1 MEIREGNVRITRK
14 EMQEIKRMDHRQM
27 EDKLTEVYARGHY
40 LAARKW
46 QQAVEETL
54 DQTKGIGPS
63 RKELFL
69 ERLRL
74 KIREGKHPSA

>member
-1 MEIREGNVRITRK
+1 MEIREGRIRINRK
-14 EMQEIKRMDHRQM
+14 EMREIKRMDHKQL
-27 EDKLTEVYARGHY
+27 EDKLTEAYARGHY
-40 LAARKW
+40 LANRKW
-46 QQAVEETL
+46 QKAVEETL

-74 KIREGKHPSA
+74 KIREGKHLSA

>member
-1 MEIREGNVRITRK
+1 MEIREGKIRINRK
-14 EMQEIKRMDHRQM
+14 EMREIKRMDHKQL
-27 EDKLTEVYARGHY
+27 EDKLTEAYARGHY
-40 LAARKW
+40 LANRKW

>member
-1 MEIREGNVRITRK
+1 MEIREGNVRINRK
-14 EMQEIKRMDHRQM
+14 EMREIKRLDHRQL
-27 EDKLTEVYARGHY
+27 EEKLTEAYARGHY

-69 ERLRL
+69 ERLKL
-74 KIREGKHPSA
+74 KIRESKNLPS

>member
-1 MEIREGNVRITRK
+1 MEIREENVRITRK

-27 EDKLTEVYARGHY
+27 EDRLTEAYARGHC

-54 DQTKGIGPS
+54 EKTKGIGPR

-69 ERLRL
+69 EQLKL
-74 KIREGKHPSA
+74 KIKENEGESA

>member
-1 MEIREGNVRITRK
+1 MEIREGRIRINRK
-14 EMQEIKRMDHRQM
+14 EMREIKRMDHKQL
-27 EDKLTEVYARGHY
+27 EDKLTEAYASGHY
-40 LAARKW
+40 LANRKW

-74 KIREGKHPSA
+74 KIREGKHPYA